1 MNLNR
6 NGMMRI
12 PDRAGQA
19 PTPIRPGIWGSI
31 TRLTRSAIGAVKKFI
46 SLPFTSTPAPAN
58 RSANRLSTPPEYR
71 SHYLTPSPRLTSA

>member
-31 TRLTRSAIGAVKKFI
+31 TRFSRRVIGAVKNFI
-46 SLPFTSTPAPAN
+46 RTPFTNTPAPADRN
-58 RSANRLSTPPEYR
+58 AHRLSTPPEFR
-71 SHYLTPSPRLTSA
+71 